1 MELTVHIDKAIGDSA
16 IAKIYKP
23 GCEMVMVVPQF
34 IIIRAQ
40 GLNKEM
46 QKKILL
52 ALAKDRE
59 TLAERAAEHG
69 YEIDIEV

>member
-1 MELTVHIDKAIGDSA
+1 MQVTVHIDKAIGDSA
-16 IAKIYKP
+16 MAKVYKP

-46 QKKILL
+46 QKKIVL
-52 ALAKDRE
+52 ALAKYRDSIVEKARE
-59 TLAERAAEHG
+59 KN
-69 YEIDIEV
+69 YEIDIEI